1 MNSKLFAAAF
11 VAMALSLGANE
22 LDNPVADVGVSSGDS
37 LIVRGALNPQASVS
51 VAGEMTFFVQDEGM
65 RGRQ

>member
-1 MNSKLFAAAF
+1 MNSKLFATAL

-65 RGRQ
+65 RVRQ